1 MTAEGCSECGALEPE
16 LPDRADRCVDGATV
30 DNRAEKHGFVHSTL
44 APTKRAMLI
53 DRLRLCGSG
62 VEPAAGRASL
72 RPMLARALFFF
83 ASAAVAGA
91 AASFPKP
98 DPERRFPELKV
109 YSGLG
114 DSWRSAKED
123 WEGARRRTR
132 EDPVWADW
140 LRREREEVGRWMT
153 RHRDRV
159 DWLPGWSHDGVS
171 PKDGSRVPWTEAI
184 PHEEAEFFAS
194 PSDPRIEI
202 TPKLHAWW
210 VVGFRARHVETM
222 VRAAQLFRLTGDAS
236 CRDWAAEQMDFYA
249 ANFLRWEPQRPG
261 HPARLFW
268 QTLTEATNLVKFV
281 EVVRLLGDAVAPDR
295 RDVWRREF
303 FEPEVK
309 ALNSTQQQV
318 HNIALWQRCAV
329 AQVALLLGDEALWK
343 GAIDGPWGVRRQ
355 ISEGV
360 TSDYFWF
367 EQSLG
372 YNAFVAQA
380 MHSLGLAAGLAGR
393 ADDVS
398 HELAVAQNLLLA
410 PLTLRF
416 PDGRLPNPADS
427 RGGLRAPDADLLA
440 RSYRVFPTT
449 LGLEEARRLR
459 DWNTLLDPPP
469 APPRPV
475 VLPEVAAVHLES
487 TRMAVL
493 RSGAWQVFL
502 HYGQLAK
509 SHSQREA
516 LNYSATYGDVDI
528 THDPGT
534 VGYGSPLHRGYYTRG
549 LAHNV
554 PLIDGEAQEGHDR
567 GQVLEFSPARVRA
580 AQPNYQPGVSVGREL
595 AIEGG
600 ALRDTVTVECAGGP
614 RRLGLSFHLQG
625 RTRLPDGFWADTDFA
640 RGRPEEFAQWTEVRA
655 GRFKEN
661 IEFEAAFGGSV
672 VMRVVVSAPGEF
684 RIWRGF
690 SPDAPPRRRE
700 SFYLELTEP
709 ASRAVFTTTLAPVS
723 AQ

>member
-1 MTAEGCSECGALEPE
+1 
-16 LPDRADRCVDGATV
+16 
-30 DNRAEKHGFVHSTL
+30 
-44 APTKRAMLI
+44 
-53 DRLRLCGSG
+53 
-62 VEPAAGRASL
+62 
-72 RPMLARALFFF
+72 
-83 ASAAVAGA
+83 
-91 AASFPKP
+91 
-98 DPERRFPELKV
+98 
-109 YSGLG
+109 
-114 DSWRSAKED
+114 
-123 WEGARRRTR
+123 
-132 EDPVWADW
+132 
-140 LRREREEVGRWMT
+140 
-153 RHRDRV
+153 
-159 DWLPGWSHDGVS
+159 
-171 PKDGSRVPWTEAI
+171 
-184 PHEEAEFFAS
+184 
-194 PSDPRIEI
+194 
-202 TPKLHAWW
+202 
-210 VVGFRARHVETM
+210 
-222 VRAAQLFRLTGDAS
+222 
-236 CRDWAAEQMDFYA
+236 
-249 ANFLRWEPQRPG
+249 
-261 HPARLFW
+261 
-268 QTLTEATNLVKFV
+268 EATNLVKFA
-281 EVVRLLGDAVAPDR
+281 EVVRLLGGAIAADR

-329 AQVALLLGDEALWK
+329 AQVALVLGDEALWR

-355 ISEGV
+355 MAEGV
-360 TSDYFWF
+360 TSDYFWY

-380 MHSLGLAAGLAGR
+380 VYALGLAAGLAGR
-393 ADDVS
+393 ADEIS

-427 RGGLRAPDADLLA
+427 RGSLRAPDPDLLA

-475 VLPEVAAVHLES
+475 ALPEVASVHLES

-493 RSGAWQVFL
+493 RAGEWQVFL

-516 LNYSATYGDVDI
+516 LNFSAAYRDADV

-549 LAHNV
+549 LAHNA
-554 PLIDGEAQEGHDR
+554 PLIDGEGQEGNDR
-567 GQVLEFSPARVRA
+567 GEVLEFTPTRARAV
-580 AQPNYQPGVSVGREL
+580 QPKYRPGVNAAREL

-600 ALRDTVTVECAGGP
+600 ALRDTVTVECADGP
-614 RRLGLSFHLQG
+614 RRLGLTFHLQG

-640 RGRPEEFAQWTEVRA
+640 RGRPEEFAHWTEVRV
-655 GRFKEN
+655 GRFKGAL
-661 IEFEAAFGGSV
+661 EFEVVFAGGT
-672 VMRVVVSAPGEF
+672 VMRVAVGAPGEF
-684 RIWRGF
+684 RIWRGS

-709 ASRAVFTTTLAPVS
+709 ASRAVFTTTLVPVS
-723 AQ
+723 AP

>member
-1 MTAEGCSECGALEPE
+1 
-16 LPDRADRCVDGATV
+16 
-30 DNRAEKHGFVHSTL
+30 
-44 APTKRAMLI
+44 
-53 DRLRLCGSG
+53 
-62 VEPAAGRASL
+62 
-72 RPMLARALFFF
+72 MLARLLVFCAL
-83 ASAAVAGA
+83 AAGAGA
-91 AASFPKP
+91 ATSFPKLE
-98 DPERRFPELKV
+98 PERRFPELKV

-114 DSWRSAKED
+114 DPWRSAKED

-132 EDPVWADW
+132 EDPVWTDW

-171 PKDGSRVPWTEAI
+171 PKDGSRVTWTDAI

-222 VRAAQLFRLTGDAS
+222 VRAAQLFRLTGDAA
-236 CRDWAAEQMDFYA
+236 CLAWAAEQMDFYA

-268 QTLTEATNLVKFV
+268 QTLTEATNLVKFA
-281 EVVRLLGDAVAPDR
+281 EVVRLLGGAIAADR

-329 AQVALLLGDEALWK
+329 AQVALVLGDETLWK

-355 ISEGV
+355 MSEGV
-360 TSDYFWF
+360 TSDYFWY

-380 MHSLGLAAGLAGR
+380 VYSLGLAAGLAGR
-393 ADDVS
+393 ADEIS

-427 RGGLRAPDADLLA
+427 RGSLRAPDPELLA
-440 RSYRVFPTT
+440 RSFRVFPTT

-475 VLPEVAAVHLES
+475 ALPEVAAVHLES
-487 TRMAVL
+487 ARMAVL
-493 RSGAWQVFL
+493 RAGEWQVFL

-516 LNYSATYGDVDI
+516 LNFSATHGAADI

-554 PLIDGEAQEGHDR
+554 PLIDGEGQEGNDR
-567 GQVLEFSPARVRA
+567 GAMLEFTPARARA
-580 AQPNYQPGVSVGREL
+580 VQPKYRPGVSAGREL
-595 AIEGG
+595 AIEGD

-614 RRLGLSFHLQG
+614 RRLGLAFHLQG
-625 RTRLPDGFWADTDFA
+625 RARLPEGFWADTDFA
-640 RGRPEEFAQWTEVRA
+640 RGRPEEFAQWTEVRV
-655 GRFKEN
+655 GRFKQTV
-661 IEFEAAFGGSV
+661 EFEAAFAGGTV
-672 VMRVVVSAPGEF
+672 IRVVLNAPGEF
-684 RIWRGF
+684 RIWRGS

-709 ASRAVFTTTLAPVS
+709 ASRAVFTTTLVPVS
-723 AQ
+723 AR

>member
-1 MTAEGCSECGALEPE
+1 
-16 LPDRADRCVDGATV
+16 
-30 DNRAEKHGFVHSTL
+30 
-44 APTKRAMLI
+44 
-53 DRLRLCGSG
+53 
-62 VEPAAGRASL
+62 
-72 RPMLARALFFF
+72 MLARALFFF

-132 EDPVWADW
+132 EDPVWVDW
-140 LRREREEVGRWMT
+140 LRREREEVGRWMA

-171 PKDGSRVPWTEAI
+171 PKDGSRVIWTDAI
-184 PHEEAEFFAS
+184 PHDEAEFFAS

-222 VRAAQLFRLTGDAS
+222 VRAAQLFRLTGDGA

-281 EVVRLLGDAVAPDR
+281 EVVRLLGDAVAADR

-329 AQVALLLGDEALWK
+329 AQAALLLGDETLWR

-355 ISEGV
+355 MAEGV
-360 TSDYFWF
+360 TSDYFWY

-372 YNAFVAQA
+372 YNSFVAQA
-380 MHSLGLAAGLAGR
+380 VYSLGLAAGLAGR
-393 ADDVS
+393 ADELA

-416 PDGRLPNPADS
+416 SDGRLPNPADS
-427 RGGLRAPDADLLA
+427 RGSLRAPDADLLA

-449 LGLEEARRLR
+449 LGLDEARRVR

-469 APPRPV
+469 AAPRPV
-475 VLPEVAAVHLES
+475 GLPEVTPVHLES

-493 RSGAWQVFL
+493 RSEGWQVFL

-516 LNYSATYGDVDI
+516 LNFSATYGGADI

-554 PLIDGEAQEGHDR
+554 PLIDGEGQEGHDR
-567 GQVLEFSPARVRA
+567 GEVLEFSPTRVRA
-580 AQPNYQPGVSVGREL
+580 TQPKYRPGVSAGREL

-600 ALRDTVTVECAGGP
+600 VLRDTVTVECADGP
-614 RRLGLSFHLQG
+614 RRLGLALHLQG
-625 RTRLPDGFWADTDFA
+625 KTQLPDGFWADPDFA
-640 RGRPEEFAQWTEVRA
+640 RGRPEEFAQWTEVRV
-655 GRFKEN
+655 GRFKGS
-661 IEFEAAFGGSV
+661 IEFKAAFAGGAV
-672 VMRVVVSAPGEF
+672 LRVVVNAPGEF
-684 RIWRGF
+684 RIWRG
-690 SPDAPPRRRE
+690 STPDAPPRRRE
-700 SFYLELTEP
+700 SFYLETSEP
-709 ASRAVFTTTLAPVS
+709 TSRAVFTTKLVPVS
-723 AQ
+723 AP